1 LSFSERLQEI
11 RTGFERPFWVANIS
25 ELFERLSYYAVFA
38 VLARYLHEVLH
49 FDVERASSLTGMF
62 GGALSSSCV
71 TFLPAIAIERGIPE
85 QLGLQR
91 MIKPARGIRAIDK
104 KRMILNDATPH
115 IEVDPETY
123 EVRADGV
130 HLTCEPATVLPMAQR
145 YFLY

>member
-1 LSFSERLQEI
+1 LPTI
-11 RTGFERPFWVANIS
+11 
-25 ELFERLSYYAVFA
+25 AV
-38 VLARYLHEVLH
+38 
-49 FDVERASSLTGMF
+49 
-62 GGALSSSCV
+62 
-71 TFLPAIAIERGIPE
+71 ERGIPE

-91 MIKPARGIRAIDK
+91 AVLPARGIRAIDK
-104 KRMILNDATPH
+104 KRMLLNDAMPH